1 MNVLLVDDQ
10 REIVESLKRGIRW
23 DTIPVEQAYTACSAK
38 EAKLVLTNFHVDVL
52 VSDIEMPEENGLSLC
67 LWAKEHFP
75 ELECIFLTSHADFS
89 YAKEAIR
96 MGGFDYILQPVK
108 YEEIEQVLRRVKG
121 KISSKEQIRR
131 LESTR
136 KLVMQQRNTILDAI
150 LSQMDRGRPLEADQI
165 YRHYGEMFRMEFE
178 NCRVIPVLIQ
188 ILRWKRITREWE
200 ESLVRMTLGNIAE
213 ELFAE
218 QNGKAGVACLNEN
231 CYWMFLCMEKDGIGE
246 ELWRRKLQE
255 FYQFTEDHMDFSVGI
270 YPGEAREGFSC
281 TYGLLKRRAA
291 ANTGRKPGIFWEDQE
306 QEKEETQTNPIQ
318 QALNYIRKNL
328 SKNISRA
335 DVARQ
340 VHLNEEYFS
349 RLFKQETG
357 DTFKEYVLME
367 KMKEAQKLLAGTKL
381 SVSIIASKVGY
392 DNFSHFSKMFKKATD
407 RTPQEYR
414 KEHQGQRSGA
424 DGP

>member
-150 LSQMDRGRPLEADQI
+150 LSQMD
-165 YRHYGEMFRMEFE
+165 
-178 NCRVIPVLIQ
+178 
-188 ILRWKRITREWE
+188 
-200 ESLVRMTLGNIAE
+200 
-213 ELFAE
+213 
-218 QNGKAGVACLNEN
+218 
-231 CYWMFLCMEKDGIGE
+231 
-246 ELWRRKLQE
+246 
-255 FYQFTEDHMDFSVGI
+255 
-270 YPGEAREGFSC
+270 
-281 TYGLLKRRAA
+281 
-291 ANTGRKPGIFWEDQE
+291 
-306 QEKEETQTNPIQ
+306 
-318 QALNYIRKNL
+318 
-328 SKNISRA
+328 
-335 DVARQ
+335 
-340 VHLNEEYFS
+340 
-349 RLFKQETG
+349 
-357 DTFKEYVLME
+357 
-367 KMKEAQKLLAGTKL
+367 
-381 SVSIIASKVGY
+381 
-392 DNFSHFSKMFKKATD
+392 
-407 RTPQEYR
+407 
-414 KEHQGQRSGA
+414 
-424 DGP
+424 